1 MTESAQ
7 SNNIMPVCFNYLFE
21 LNLDSTSIYITR
33 PSKPPQFTGKE
44 ASNESFKQ
52 NCNIK
57 STNPDKWLI
66 KHSQTLP

>member
-1 MTESAQ
+1 MTVNNIIMTESAQ
-7 SNNIMPVCFNYLFE
+7 SSNTMPICFNYLLE

-33 PSKPPQFTGKE
+33 PSKPPQFDGNE

-57 STNPDKWLI
+57 FTD
-66 KHSQTLP
+66 